1 MMEKQTKQ
9 EKLEQHRR
17 QVLYKSL
24 DSTKK
29 VEKVRGIRI

>member
-1 MMEKQTKQ
+1 MKKQTKQ

-17 QVLYKSL
+17 QVLYITAQSA
-24 DSTKK
+24 KK